1 MKDLKHIQQVSPS
14 PFLKDKVMARVKELN
29 SDTHAPIKWIAAA
42 AIIIN
47 LLVIAQYSINTN
59 STDQS
64 EYELFTTET
73 FINY

>member
-29 SDTHAPIKWIAAA
+29 SDTPAPIKWIAAA